1 MPLTAFCSSSAFR
14 AHFLTQ
20 GQKSALLL
28 LAHPPGAVGQ
38 QEGEVVPFRSNTWDE
53 PVSFND
59 TIAPPVS
66 NNTTTTSD
74 KEIPCLEAHGGEDGQ
89 SFKSEDI
96 CPAQWSVDDVCE
108 FLKKND
114 CAAYCDNFSKQK
126 INGEALLTL
135 TKEKCFDLTGGKAGP
150 SIKIAHLITC
160 LNKIVQNPNRFK
172 SALKKPL
179 L

>member
-1 MPLTAFCSSSAFR
+1 VIEFFFLSFPHSEVFHLTNNSLCSVF
-14 AHFLTQ
+14 
-20 GQKSALLL
+20 
-28 LAHPPGAVGQ
+28 
-38 QEGEVVPFRSNTWDE
+38 
-53 PVSFND
+53 
-59 TIAPPVS
+59 
-66 NNTTTTSD
+66 
-74 KEIPCLEAHGGEDGQ
+74 
-89 SFKSEDI
+89 
-96 CPAQWSVDDVCE
+96 
-108 FLKKND
+108 
-114 CAAYCDNFSKQK
+114 QK